1 MFMYILEFYNKMS
14 QELKSILKT
23 DKIKDYKPHF
33 LPVLKINF
41 MNYTIITS
49 NKGTGGP
56 ILMDILSMI
65 DNTQKV
71 SLLNS
76 FKGLIIF

>member
-1 MFMYILEFYNKMS
+1 MS

-23 DKIKDYKPHF
+23 DEVIGYKPIS
-33 LPVLKINF
+33 LPVLKKRY
-41 MNYTIITS
+41 MNYTIISS

-56 ILMDILSMI
+56 ILMDMLNMI
-65 DNTQKV
+65 HNIQEV

-76 FKGLIIF
+76 FKGKSFKNI